1 MRLRLILS
9 FVLVVLVTLVSV
21 IFFARRGTERAVG
34 DFMVHGGMVS
44 SRDLVESLETYYNQ
58 TGIWM
63 GVDRLIS
70 GMQGMGQMMEGR
82 GRGLGMMGQRL
93 RIADAEGIYVA
104 DSQGSS
110 AGSQMTEA
118 ERSLAVPL
126 MDTRGA
132 TVGYL
137 VGEGGLGSDASL
149 IGQINQVALQAGLFG
164 GLIALLLGL
173 VLAYS
178 LVRPI
183 HNLDRAARLL
193 AKGDLDQRVPV
204 QGNDELASLGNTF
217 NSMAGSLQEAEK
229 TRRAMTADIAHELRT
244 PLAVQ
249 RAQIE
254 ALQDGVYPLTLEN
267 LQPLVDQNTQLNRL
281 VEDLRTLALAES
293 GDLKLERQPTH
304 LPELVERVLERF
316 RPHTD
321 QRGITVNAEPPAS
334 EVCPPLDLDPGRLE
348 QILANLIS
356 NALRYTP
363 EGGTIRV
370 QISCD
375 KNNVV
380 LTVRDSGPGI
390 PEEALP
396 HIFERFYRADRSR
409 NRSDGGT
416 GLGLAI
422 ARRLSEAMGG
432 ELSAANA
439 VEGGAVFSL
448 VFPAH

>member
-63 GVDRLIS
+63 GVERLIS

-380 LTVRDSGPGI
+380 LTVRDSGLGI